1 MSTAP
6 NKASQQPTKPSQN
19 TSQAG
24 VKPSAYKSASKQYL
38 RHTKHIEDRPRD
50 VEARALLKSA
60 RFLQDIQSRWDHL
73 KPSEIEVCLKINRH
87 IWLAFFEHASKQ
99 DDKDIAR
106 SLPQNI
112 ITLANFVFKRS
123 LDILTKPSA
132 DKLTALITI
141 NREIA
146 AGLMAK

>member
-1 MSTAP
+1 MTLH
-6 NKASQQPTKPSQN
+6 KQQATKTQ
-19 TSQAG
+19 Q
-24 VKPSAYKSASKQYL
+24 VIKPSAYKSASKNYL
-38 RHTKHIEDRPRD
+38 RHSKHVEDTARTI
-50 VEARALLKSA
+50 EARALLKSA
-60 RFLQDIQSRWDHL
+60 RFLQDIQSRWEHV
-73 KPSEIEVCLKINRH
+73 KSTEIEASLKINRH
-87 IWLAFFEHASKQ
+87 IWLTFLDHATTQ
-99 DDKDIAR
+99 DNKDTTR

-146 AGLMAK
+146 AGLLVVR

>member
-6 NKASQQPTKPSQN
+6 NKASPQPTKPSP
-19 TSQAG
+19 QAST
-24 VKPSAYKSASKQYL
+24 KSSAYKSASKQYL
-38 RHTKHIEDRPRD
+38 RHTKHVEDSPRD
-50 VEARALLKSA
+50 IEARALLKSA

-99 DDKDIAR
+99 DDKDTVR

>member
-6 NKASQQPTKPSQN
+6 NKASPQPTKS
-19 TSQAG
+19 SDISI
-24 VKPSAYKSASKQYL
+24 KPSAYRSASKQYL
-38 RHTKHIEDRPRD
+38 RHTKHVEDSPRD
-50 VEARALLKSA
+50 IEARALLKSA
-60 RFLQDIQSRWDHL
+60 RFLQDIQSRWDRL
-73 KPSEIEVCLKINRH
+73 KPADIEACLKINRH
-87 IWLAFFEHASKQ
+87 IWLAFLEYASKHE
-99 DDKDIAR
+99 DRDRPR
-106 SLPQNI
+106 SLQQNI